1 MNPQTYDDY
10 YQLAS
15 IAIGQ
20 GDYEE
25 ALGYLDE
32 CEKLADAA
40 DSAAMS
46 DLALRKASLYMLT
59 QDLAAAL
66 SSLEDALEYD
76 PDSSQALLL
85 QAQIGLTQGDYG
97 AAASGLEA
105 YLGLVPDD
113 AAVRQDLAQVYE
125 ALGRYADAAACY
137 EAIYAQYPQQD
148 VYHLEA
154 LRCQYVGR

>member
-1 MNPQTYDDY
+1 MTRF
-10 YQLAS
+10 LAGT
-15 IAIGQ
+15 AFAG
-20 GDYEE
+20 
-25 ALGYLDE
+25 
-32 CEKLADAA
+32 ADRVDAGR
-40 DSAAMS
+40 
-46 DLALRKASLYMLT
+46 LR
-59 QDLAAAL
+59 
-66 SSLEDALEYD
+66 
-76 PDSSQALLL
+76 
-85 QAQIGLTQGDYG
+85 

-154 LRCQYVGR
+154 LRCQLLAG